1 MQKGSGFPEYTLVLL
16 GIAIVVSIA
25 LAGLAGVY
33 GEMAEWMKERSSLL
47 WKKSA
52 IQLVTK
58 INIKDS
64 K

>member
-33 GEMAEWMKERSSLL
+33 GEMAEWMKERF
-47 WKKSA
+47 
-52 IQLVTK
+52 VTAMEE
-58 INIKDS
+58 ISNTVGDQDQYQGL
-64 K
+64 